1 MGRVWA
7 VGVICLA
14 VGGCAKL
21 DVASGNMFGST
32 GKAEATQQMSY
43 QFNETPVTAPAAE
56 PAPTRHKAK
65 QAHKRTRA
73 RKAATPAQA
82 APEEAAPASE

>member
-1 MGRVWA
+1 MIRVWA

-21 DVASGNMFGST
+21 DATTGNVFGST

-43 QFNETPVTAPAAE
+43 HFNETPAVEPAAE
-56 PAPTRHKAK
+56 SAPARHKAK

-73 RKAATPAQA
+73 RQSAAPAQA
-82 APEEAAPASE
+82 APASE

>member
-1 MGRVWA
+1 MVRVWA

-21 DVASGNMFGST
+21 DATTGNVFGST

-43 QFNETPVTAPAAE
+43 HFSETPAVEPAAE
-56 PAPTRHKAK
+56 PAPARHKAK
-65 QAHKRTRA
+65 PAHKRTRA
-73 RKAATPAQA
+73 RKAAPAA
-82 APEEAAPASE
+82 AEPVSE